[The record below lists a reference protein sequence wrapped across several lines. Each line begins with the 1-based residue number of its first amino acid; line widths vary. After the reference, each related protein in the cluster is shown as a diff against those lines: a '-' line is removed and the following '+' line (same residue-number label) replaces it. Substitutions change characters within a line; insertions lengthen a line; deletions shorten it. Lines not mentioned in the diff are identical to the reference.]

1 MKITEKKNIHE
12 YFPQQ
17 AALWYKLV
25 VLFFAF
31 SYIIDIFSHLH
42 SLPKTLFWA
51 DIITL
56 VLTFVSLIL
65 FIKKIITQK
74 ISFLIIIY
82 SGIITL
88 FVSYYYLLSIKSF
101 SYGNILQDLITIPVI
116 ILSVG
121 FLAGKRYMFII
132 GVVLAVLYPL
142 FMSLADNKILNE
154 SAFFVAVM
162 IVGATLAS
170 FIVTIT
176 LENAMKLK
184 DETAIKLHEQNEKLV
199 KLNEERSRL
208 FAIIAH
214 DLKNPIGNAVN
225 LGSFLNEEDLSES
238 ERKELL
244 FTLYK
249 TNKKAYELLDD
260 LLNWAKEE
268 QGLFAYNPEIIV
280 LRSVV
285 DSVISLMETKIKEKS
300 ITVFNNIKND
310 ITVFSDKMIL
320 ETVLRNL
327 LSNALKYTFPNG
339 EIVFDAYDTGETVTF
354 TITDNGMGM
363 SEERITKLFSE
374 DIISSKH
381 GTNNEKGNGL
391 GLKLVKNL
399 LDKNKSSI
407 SVVSTEGKGTTF
419 TVAIPKREV

>member
-162 IVGATLAS
+162 INSLSSNKKMSS
-170 FIVTIT
+170 FSNVISSV
-176 LENAMKLK
+176 
-184 DETAIKLHEQNEKLV
+184 
-199 KLNEERSRL
+199 
-208 FAIIAH
+208 
-214 DLKNPIGNAVN
+214 
-225 LGSFLNEEDLSES
+225 SES
-238 ERKELL
+238 NS
-244 FTLYK
+244 F
-249 TNKKAYELLDD
+249 AH
-260 LLNWAKEE
+260 KEE
-268 QGLFAYNPEIIV
+268 L
-280 LRSVV
+280 
-285 DSVISLMETKIKEKS
+285 VIL
-300 ITVFNNIKND
+300 IT
-310 ITVFSDKMIL
+310 S
-320 ETVLRNL
+320 
-327 LSNALKYTFPNG
+327 
-339 EIVFDAYDTGETVTF
+339 
-354 TITDNGMGM
+354 TI
-363 SEERITKLFSE
+363 E
-374 DIISSKH
+374 IISSMERKYLID
-381 GTNNEKGNGL
+381 TL
-391 GLKLVKNL
+391 PFIIFFL
-399 LDKNKSSI
+399 
-407 SVVSTEGKGTTF
+407 
-419 TVAIPKREV
+419 